1 MNKNKENLEKLL
13 VFIEELCKKKENE
26 WFRDRLEL
34 IINEND
40 STIIKTYKNT
50 DRIKEYLSIVP
61 DSSIDYSFIMNKTV
75 RVRLDLDNLRMENV
89 YIDFQKKYN
98 DDIHRWYDYLVYAFY
113 QIENLIN
120 YYYFK
125 KYPDFDKLIL
135 HLESIPDTNFT
146 RNNKFENI
154 SDIPI
159 ATKIYSFSKTFFEKD
174 PVGYIL
180 SNITNVRNEG
190 VHRCSSILRNN
201 EENEKLFKFLK
212 KQSYPEVRN
221 ALFKLAEKIKINL

>member
-61 DSSIDYSFIMNKTV
+61 DSTIDYSFIMNKTV

-154 SDIPI
+154 SDILWVLI
-159 ATKIYSFSKTFFEKD
+159 
-174 PVGYIL
+174 IL
-180 SNITNVRNEG
+180 
-190 VHRCSSILRNN
+190 
-201 EENEKLFKFLK
+201 
-212 KQSYPEVRN
+212 
-221 ALFKLAEKIKINL
+221 

>member
-89 YIDFQKKYN
+89 YIDFQKK
-98 DDIHRWYDYLVYAFY
+98 I
-113 QIENLIN
+113 
-120 YYYFK
+120 
-125 KYPDFDKLIL
+125 
-135 HLESIPDTNFT
+135 
-146 RNNKFENI
+146 
-154 SDIPI
+154 
-159 ATKIYSFSKTFFEKD
+159 
-174 PVGYIL
+174 
-180 SNITNVRNEG
+180 
-190 VHRCSSILRNN
+190 
-201 EENEKLFKFLK
+201 
-212 KQSYPEVRN
+212 
-221 ALFKLAEKIKINL
+221 